1 MLELKD
7 LKNNKQYYENAK
19 KLYNTA
25 FPPAER
31 IPFAILYRKAK
42 GSNVTFFAVTHG
54 DEFKGLVYTVWFNDI
69 VFIFYLAVSPD
80 ARGNGIGSKILSLVK
95 DKFPNCRLVLNI
107 EALDENAENNDER
120 IKRREFY
127 VKNGFFGAGY
137 NVREYSVIYENMCY
151 SKDLIPVS
159 KDEYTA
165 LIKAYLGKIMY
176 YFYSKLSE

>member
-31 IPFAILYRKAK
+31 IPFVILYRKAK
-42 GSNVTFFAVTHG
+42 GSNVTFFAVTQG
-54 DEFKGLVYTVWFNDI
+54 
-69 VFIFYLAVSPD
+69 SPD

>member
-42 GSNVTFFAVTHG
+42 GSNVTFFAVTQG

-80 ARGNGIGSKILSLVK
+80 ARETVSAQKYFHLLKIN
-95 DKFPNCRLVLNI
+95 F
-107 EALDENAENNDER
+107 
-120 IKRREFY
+120 
-127 VKNGFFGAGY
+127 
-137 NVREYSVIYENMCY
+137 
-151 SKDLIPVS
+151 LI
-159 KDEYTA
+159 A
-165 LIKAYLGKIMY
+165 AWCLILKHLMKMPKIMMNA
-176 YFYSKLSE
+176 

>member
-31 IPFAILYRKAK
+31 IPFVILYRKAK
-42 GSNVTFFAVTHG
+42 GSNVTFFAVTQG

-137 NVREYSVIYENMCY
+137 YVREYSVIFEYMCY
-151 SKDLIPVS
+151 SKDFIPVS
-159 KDEYTA
+159 
-165 LIKAYLGKIMY
+165 
-176 YFYSKLSE
+176 

>member
-1 MLELKD
+1 M
-7 LKNNKQYYENAK
+7 QK

-42 GSNVTFFAVTHG
+42 GSNVTFFAVTQG

-107 EALDENAENNDER
+107 EALDENA
-120 IKRREFY
+120 
-127 VKNGFFGAGY
+127 GFFGAGY

>member
-42 GSNVTFFAVTHG
+42 GSNVTFFAVTQG

-95 DKFPNCRLVLNI
+95 
-107 EALDENAENNDER
+107 ENAENNDER